1 MAPKTRSSVPSSS
14 ARRQTP
20 ASTPASRVYRHAD
33 PPLQQTR
40 FPPPKKTLKT
50 YGRRTTCLS
59 ASAALRQQTMTQIG
73 YVVPTQPDELDDND
87 DDDDDD
93 DDENETEDGR
103 NDDHDEKGKRP
114 EKQPRDEDVEKP
126 RALRGSTRASK
137 TPTAKE
143 TKQSRPSKRRKTM
156 GDAPSSS
163 FVTQTLT
170 QMLPQST
177 EKEMV
182 PIIIGDSEDDQ
193 DEDEGG
199 AIDTIGRGGVD
210 QQHRGEQLSR
220 ASSIVPQTPTHD
232 RNPTSAAIPLSPA
245 VLSPSVRM
253 LIRNSSPLGV
263 RRSPLKVK
271 STNASALQP
280 RSVQRRTAAAATATS
295 SEKRKRRPTP
305 RDAVIPD
312 SYSTAG
318 ELSSP
323 AAPSAGGVADV
334 TGAADTVSS
343 SLLGTPTRRTR
354 IERSPLG
361 ELSLTDLPRTLPP
374 PRRRVA
380 QSVGSSPLA
389 PDENTTPLRPVVAAQ
404 TEAGPS
410 TDGILHRGARPAD
423 AEIPDSDD
431 ELDSLNPTPN
441 RSTPTPLRVAFAD
454 MDESE
459 EASDSGLAPETPT
472 RPPPRRPTPATRSGG
487 ADEALEEPG
496 SPTPVARNLVS
507 GTAPGDAGPTMEAD
521 SEAEA
526 EGSIPETPTGR
537 PSQRTQ
543 ALKET
548 AGPVTKT
555 TRTGTSIPL
564 DAEIGDSD
572 VEADS
577 PSPTPKRIRPITP
590 TATTPTPAARS
601 ASRNT
606 RLAKEKLPSPPPPR
620 AVLGSSSPARDIA
633 GGGASSALPSVRSGQ
648 TEHPAEIPTSDHG
661 GDDGEDTPLTS
672 PGFVVRTSP
681 ARPPSRRSPRKAN
694 QARIRGHTQKHTQYE
709 TQGAYTQLMESQR
722 VPMEVLREMAP
733 ASERSDVVV
742 TMHPSRVQE
751 VVEGMRNHEFRAT
764 RLPRSVVRTWIYV
777 GRPAQ
782 ELRYMATLGPPRTI
796 GQIDPNTG
804 LGNAEFNEG
813 KRMAGGVAKFAYEL
827 VQVYE
832 LSNPVSLDRM
842 RESGW
847 TEGQDERSHKFLPPA
862 VVGQLLANLR
872 CALFDDGEQHLLE
885 GDDGDGDGDGEGFGR
900 DGGCSGPPPGTAAT
914 SASGSVSQQVEA
926 QIHSDMEHSTQFA
939 SRAGYAG
946 DEVIPSSQQ
955 ASPVTSR
962 TPAKRGMRRGP
973 NTEDEFVAPLPP
985 QSAGRRMSQ
994 RLREQQQQQ
1003 QQGPKTPAAPRS
1015 GRKSVSFSQA
1025 TTASQGSTQ
1034 AMLPPSSPVQ
1044 RLPSPSRAPSSRKK
1058 KTPTAAPQPILISS
1072 SSGRGNSLMTRRH
1085 HDDDED
1091 AGDVDLSVRESYNM
1105 DGASGG
1111 DYSLRSSSQFYLPE
1125 SLLREEARE
1134 PPIIVDAEFSDIEEG
1149 LV

>member
-1 MAPKTRSSVPSSS
+1 MAPKTRSSVPSSSVPSSS

-20 ASTPASRVYRHAD
+20 ASAPASRVYRHAD
-33 PPLQQTR
+33 TPLQQTR

-50 YGRRTTCLS
+50 YGRRTTRLS
-59 ASAALRQQTMTQIG
+59 TSAALRQQTMTQIG
-73 YVVPTQPDELDDND
+73 YVIPTQPDELDDD
-87 DDDDDD
+87 K
-93 DDENETEDGR
+93 DDEDDEDDEDDNVNGPEDDR
-103 NDDHDEKGKRP
+103 NYDRDEKERS
-114 EKQPRDEDVEKP
+114 ETQSRDEDVEKP
-126 RALRGSTRASK
+126 RVLRGSTRAGK
-137 TPTAKE
+137 TPVAKE
-143 TKQSRPSKRRKTM
+143 GKQSRPSKRRKTM

-163 FVTQTLT
+163 FMTQTLT

-177 EKEMV
+177 EEGIG

-199 AIDTIGRGGVD
+199 AMDTFGGGGVG
-210 QQHRGEQLSR
+210 QEHRGEQPSR

-232 RNPTSAAIPLSPA
+232 RNPTSAAIPFSPA

-263 RRSPLKVK
+263 RRSPLKAK
-271 STNASALQP
+271 STNASATVP
-280 RSVQRRTAAAATATS
+280 RPVQQRTAAAATGSS

-305 RDAVIPD
+305 RDAIIPD

-323 AAPSAGGVADV
+323 AAPRGSGASNMA
-334 TGAADTVSS
+334 GAAGNVSS
-343 SLLGTPTRRTR
+343 SLLGTPTRRAR

-361 ELSLTDLPRTLPP
+361 ELSLADLPRELPP

-380 QSVGSSPLA
+380 QSAGSSPLA
-389 PDENTTPLRPVVAAQ
+389 PDENTTPSRPVVAAQ
-404 TEAGPS
+404 TDAGPS
-410 TDGILHRGARPAD
+410 AGGILQRAARPAD

-431 ELDSLNPTPN
+431 ELDSLDPTPN
-441 RSTPTPLRVAFAD
+441 KSTPTPLRVAFAD

-459 EASDSGLAPETPT
+459 EASDSALAPETPT

-487 ADEALEEPG
+487 AGEALEEPG
-496 SPTPVARNLVS
+496 SPTPVAHKPVP
-507 GTAPGDAGPTMEAD
+507 GTAPGDAGPTVETD

-526 EGSIPETPTGR
+526 EGSIPETPTRG

-543 ALKET
+543 ARKET
-548 AGPVTKT
+548 TGSVVKT
-555 TRTGTSIPL
+555 SRTGTSIPL

-572 VEADS
+572 VETDS
-577 PSPTPKRIRPITP
+577 PSPTPKRTRPSTP
-590 TATTPTPAARS
+590 TVATPTPANRS
-601 ASRNT
+601 ASQNT
-606 RLAKEKLPSPPPPR
+606 RSAKAKLPNPPPPR
-620 AVLGSSSPARDIA
+620 VVAGSSSPVHDVAASGA
-633 GGGASSALPSVRSGQ
+633 GPALPSSMRSRQ
-648 TEHPAEIPTSDHG
+648 AEHPAEIPTSDHG

-672 PGFVVRTSP
+672 PGFVAKTSP
-681 ARPPSRRSPRKAN
+681 ARPPSRRSPRKAT
-694 QARIRGHTQKHTQYE
+694 QARIRGHTQKHTQHE

-722 VPMEVLREMAP
+722 VPMEILREMAP

-764 RLPRSVVRTWIYV
+764 RFPRSVVRTWIYV

-782 ELRYMATLGPPRTI
+782 ELRYMATLGPSRTM

-847 TEGQDERSHKFLPPA
+847 TEGQDERSHRFLPPA

-885 GDDGDGDGDGEGFGR
+885 DDDVDDDGACR
-900 DGGCSGPPPGTAAT
+900 PPPGTGVT
-914 SASGSVSQQVEA
+914 ASGSISQQVEA
-926 QIHSDMEHSTQFA
+926 QIHSDIEHSTQFA
-939 SRAGYAG
+939 SRAEYAG

-955 ASPVTSR
+955 GLPVTSR
-962 TPAKRGMRRGP
+962 TPAKRGARRSS
-973 NTEDEFVAPLPP
+973 NTKHESVAPPP
-985 QSAGRRMSQ
+985 PHSAGRRVSQ
-994 RLREQQQQQ
+994 RIQEQQL
-1003 QQGPKTPAAPRS
+1003 QQGPKTPAAPWS
-1015 GRKSVSFSQA
+1015 GRKAVSFSQA
-1025 TTASQGSTQ
+1025 TTVSQGSTQ
-1034 AMLPPSSPVQ
+1034 AMLPSSSPVQ
-1044 RLPSPSRAPSSRKK
+1044 RLPSLSRASSSRKK
-1058 KTPTAAPQPILISS
+1058 KTPTAAQQPILISS
-1072 SSGRGNSLMTRRH
+1072 SSGHGNSLMARRYQ
-1085 HDDDED
+1085 DDED
-1091 AGDVDLSVRESYNM
+1091 TGDADLSARESYNT
-1105 DGASGG
+1105 DGVSGG
-1111 DYSLRSSSQFYLPE
+1111 GDSSLRSSSQFYLPE
-1125 SLLREEARE
+1125 SLLREEVRK
-1134 PPIIVDAEFSDIEEG
+1134 PPIIVDADFSDVEEG